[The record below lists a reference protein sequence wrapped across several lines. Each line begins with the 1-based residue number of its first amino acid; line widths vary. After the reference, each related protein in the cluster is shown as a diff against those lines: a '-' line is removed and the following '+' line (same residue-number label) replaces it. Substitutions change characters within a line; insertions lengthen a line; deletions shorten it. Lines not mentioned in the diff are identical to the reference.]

1 MLLISLI
8 FLYSQHVS
16 NNILSNTF
24 YIALTY
30 FHTKVSN
37 SPLFIFQGYEEFPK
51 LTNEADAASE
61 CRDLEDVCIEA
72 VGGARSSPPPP
83 VYTPSAGPIV
93 YPQEPPPAYT
103 MRHHHHG
110 TPIYHHQS
118 QLPMYS
124 LPPYQSSYIPGSAS
138 SIDGSAHGHFGVLI
152 DASSSSSSM
161 SSGLPPPIVVTEPPT
176 DYLAPS
182 IFNLL
187 FCCIVFGLF
196 GLVKSIG
203 TRAAIQVGDYELAYI
218 HSMEARNWNIAASVT
233 GGILWALAILA
244 LVVVFTV

>member
-1 MLLISLI
+1 MD
-8 FLYSQHVS
+8 
-16 NNILSNTF
+16 NI
-24 YIALTY
+24 
-30 FHTKVSN
+30 
-37 SPLFIFQGYEEFPK
+37 GYEEFPK
-51 LTNEADAASE
+51 LTNEADTASV
-61 CRDLEDVCIEA
+61 CRDLEDACSEE

-83 VYTPSAGPIV
+83 VYTPSAGPVV
-93 YPQEPPPAYT
+93 YPQEPPPAYV
-103 MRHHHHG
+103 HHLHG
-110 TPIYHHQS
+110 TPMYHHPS

-124 LPPYQSSYIPGSAS
+124 LPPYHSSYLPGSSS

-152 DASSSSSSM
+152 DAS

-187 FCCIVFGLF
+187 FCCIIFGLF
-196 GLVKSIG
+196 GLVKSIA
-203 TRAAIQVGDYELAYI
+203 TRAAVQVGDYERAYI
-218 HSMEARNWNIAASVT
+218 HAMEARNWNIAASVT